1 MAALHVGL
9 GLALWLTMWHA
20 GVSPALAGV
29 AMGLLTPARPTQDWS
44 VARDRG
50 GELAVAL
57 AGDPRPPRLRE
68 MLREA
73 GARCHWPSAWPTT
86 CTR

>member
-1 MAALHVGL
+1 GSRVPAALKVF
-9 GLALWLTMWHA
+9 
-20 GVSPALAGV
+20 
-29 AMGLLTPARPTQDWS
+29 LLTPARPAQDWS
-44 VARDRG
+44 VARGRG
-50 GELAVAL
+50 GELADAL
-57 AGDPRPPRLRE
+57 ADDPRPPRLRE